1 MSAAEVTQKGSA
13 PMQWSRMLADQVDW
27 HWTTQARPRL
37 DGLTDEEYRWEPVP
51 GAWNVRPRG
60 GRPGRGAQ
68 AFGSGAGV
76 VDFAIPE
83 PTPPPLTTIAWRLSH
98 LVVGVL
104 GDRNARFFDGPGTSY
119 DSYDY
124 PLRAEASLHDLDAG
138 FARWIG
144 GVRALTDTDL
154 LAACGEPG
162 HEDAS
167 MAELVLHI
175 HRELIHHLAEVALL
189 RDLWAHRH
197 D

>member
-1 MSAAEVTQKGSA
+1 
-13 PMQWSRMLADQVDW
+13 MLA
-27 HWTTQARPRL
+27 AGSRC
-37 DGLTDEEYRWEPVP
+37 
-51 GAWNVRPRG
+51 AVRGTSVRG
-60 GRPGRGAQ
+60 QSTRSGRPDLRD
-68 AFGSGAGV
+68 GAGV
-76 VDFAIPE
+76 VDFAVPE

-104 GDRNARFFDGPGTSY
+104 GERNARYFDGPGTSY
-119 DSYDY
+119 DNYDY

-138 FARWIG
+138 LARWIG

-167 MAELVLHI
+167 TAELVLHI

-189 RDLWAHRH
+189 RDLWAHPS